1 MWPTE
6 GDEAWKGEDFE
17 RFGLEVEFKV
27 GLPDTGKAG
36 PESPLLLGAKTGAVE
51 SGEGRFIE
59 LRR

>member
-1 MWPTE
+1 V
-6 GDEAWKGEDFE
+6 